1 MAVVKKK
8 TSKLRKPFYE
18 TGDKIGG
25 LLSVSSELKDSK
37 LKELVKKLQEAHNK
51 IYKHLESNYIWD

>member
-1 MAVVKKK
+1 MAVLKKK
-8 TSKLRKPFYE
+8 ISKLRKFFYE
-18 TGDKIGG
+18 TGDKIGA

-37 LKELVKKLQEAHNK
+37 LKELAKKLRETHDK

>member
-1 MAVVKKK
+1 MAVLKKK

-18 TGDKIGG
+18 TSDKIGG

-37 LKELVKKLQEAHNK
+37 LKELVKKLRETHDK
-51 IYKHLESNYIWD
+51 IYKHLETNYIWD